1 MVWSG
6 FALGGVLLTGAVGFV
21 ATGIVSAVVLALL
34 SLVFGPTFTVDAVDH
49 AYASTPW
56 GMDACLMAGLLCAG
70 AFVGA
75 WFGWRGGVRLFAF
88 LPEESLARVP
98 AACIGSLFLLFVLCL
113 FYLPVPLRL
122 TMNHAATT
130 GHLLQLYPQDHATA
144 AYAYVVGDKS
154 FRCVGNPANF
164 AKAAVGDAVM
174 VYYSPNEPV
183 LSILQPPDGLLLHNF
198 LNALMAS
205 VFLGLA
211 PFAAVAGRRWVA
223 SLPKSRE
230 G

>member
-1 MVWSG
+1 M
-6 FALGGVLLTGAVGFV
+6 
-21 ATGIVSAVVLALL
+21 ATGIVSAVVPMLL
-34 SLVFGPTFTVDAVDH
+34 STVFGPASAVDAVNR

-56 GMDACLMAGLLCAG
+56 GVEACVMTGLLCAG
-70 AFVGA
+70 ALVGA

-98 AACIGSLFLLFVLCL
+98 AACIGSLFLLFFLCL

-122 TMNHAATT
+122 TMNHASTT
-130 GHLLQLYPQDHATA
+130 GHLLQLYSQDHATA
-144 AYAYVVGDKS
+144 AYAYVVDGKS
-154 FRCVGNPANF
+154 FRCVGSPANF

-183 LSILQPPDGLLLHNF
+183 LSILQPPGGLLLHNF
-198 LNALMAS
+198 LNALMGSA
-205 VFLGLA
+205 FLGLA
-211 PFAAVAGRRWVA
+211 PFVSVAGRRWAA